1 MTTDTT
7 SPQER
12 VLAALSHRQPDRVPV
27 DFGGTFVTGIH
38 ITCVAALRDYFGLK
52 KHPVKVLDAG
62 QMLGEV
68 DDELKERLGVD
79 VEGLLRRM
87 SRFGFPNSGWKP
99 WKFFGGLEISV
110 PGDFSPS
117 TDANGDTLLHPGGD
131 HSLPASARMPAN
143 GYFFD
148 NIVRQHPID
157 EDKLDPKDNLEE
169 YGPVSEE
176 ELTFLEKESRRA
188 RATGRV
194 VAAGFG
200 GTAFGD
206 IGSIP
211 APWLRDPKGIRDITE
226 WYMSIRSRRPYIHK
240 VFEGQCE
247 IALANLKRI
256 AARVGDTV
264 DVVYICGTDFGTQ
277 NSSFCS
283 VGTFRELWLPYYKAI
298 NSWIHKNTKWKTFKH
313 SCGAI
318 AKFLPSLIEA
328 EFDIINPVQCSAEGM
343 DPATLKRNFGSE
355 LVFWGGGV
363 DTQSVLPFGTPAEV
377 REQVLRRCEIF
388 APGGGF
394 VFSTVHNVQAG
405 TPIPNIIA
413 MIEAVKEFNGVS

>member
-1 MTTDTT
+1 MTTNTR
-7 SPQER
+7 PHER
-12 VLAALSHRQPDRVPV
+12 VLATLSHRQPDQVPV

-38 ITCVAALRDYFGLK
+38 VTCLADLRDYFGLEK
-52 KHPVKVLDAG
+52 RPVRILDAG

-68 DDELKERLGVD
+68 DDELKERLGID
-79 VEGLLRRM
+79 TEGLVRRM
-87 SRFGFPNSGWKP
+87 SRFGFPNSDWKR
-99 WKFFGGLEISV
+99 WKFFGGLEVLV
-110 PGDFSPS
+110 PGGFNPS
-117 TDANGDTLLHPGGD
+117 TDANGDILLHPEGD
-131 HSLPASARMPAN
+131 LNLPPSARMPAS

-169 YGPVSEE
+169 FGPIPGE
-176 ELTFLEKESRRA
+176 ELNFLERESRRA
-188 RATGRV
+188 RATGRAV
-194 VAAGFG
+194 LAGFG
-200 GTAFGD
+200 GTGLGD
-206 IGSIP
+206 VASVP

-226 WYMSIRSRRPYIHK
+226 WYMSLRSRRPYIHR

-256 AARVGDTV
+256 AARVGDMV
-264 DVVYICGTDFGTQ
+264 DVAYICGTDFGTQ

-283 VGTFRELWLPYYKAI
+283 VATFRELWQPYYKVI
-298 NSWIHKNTKWKTFKH
+298 NHWIHENTKWKTFKH
-313 SCGAI
+313 SCGAV
-318 AKFLPSLIEA
+318 AKFMPSFIEA

-343 DPATLKRNFGSE
+343 DPATLKRNFGSD

-388 APGGGF
+388 APDGGF
-394 VFSTVHNVQAG
+394 VFSSVHNIQAR

-413 MIEAVKEFNGVS
+413 MFDAVKEFNGAS

>member
-7 SPQER
+7 SPHER
-12 VLAALSHRQPDRVPV
+12 VLTALSHRQPDRVPI

-52 KHPVKVLDAG
+52 KRPVKVLDAG

-79 VEGLLRRM
+79 VEGLLRRT
-87 SRFGFPNSGWKP
+87 SRFGFPNSNWKP
-99 WKFFGGLEISV
+99 WKFFGGLEIAV
-110 PGDFSPS
+110 PGGFDPS
-117 TDANGDTLLHPGGD
+117 TDANGDILLHPGGD

-200 GTAFGD
+200 GTALGD

-226 WYMSIRSRRPYIHK
+226 WYMSIRSRRPYIHRM
-240 VFEGQCE
+240 FEGQCE

-283 VGTFRELWLPYYKAI
+283 VATFRELWLPYYKAI

-394 VFSTVHNVQAG
+394 VFSTVHNVQAR

-413 MIEAVKEFNGVS
+413 MIEAVKEFNGAS